1 VRRLL
6 AIFLAAVAAA
16 FVVAGCGSDSSSS
29 APAATSTTKAVVAGF
44 TTREAGVLT
53 VGTQL
58 PNPPFI
64 VGANKISEIS
74 DQGYEVEMVN
84 EIAKRL
90 GGLEV
95 KWVNF
100 PFNGLVAGA
109 PCPCDFAV
117 NGVTIYPDRKEK
129 VDFSAGYFKSNQGI
143 LAKKGVT
150 ATDLT
155 SAKDLQYGVA
165 QDTSGLFYL
174 ENTLK
179 PTKKP
184 RIYPTTVAM
193 FLALRAGQVDAV
205 LSDVPIVQDGAKKN
219 TGASVIG
226 QFETGEDYGAVLKK
240 GSPNTPLL
248 SKVITGMQKDK
259 FIPGLLQK
267 YFPTQV
273 NIPVIK

>member
-1 VRRLL
+1 VRRILALL
-6 AIFLAAVAAA
+6 VAALVA
-16 FVVAGCGSDSSSS
+16 MVIAGCGSDSSNST
-29 APAATSTTKAVVAGF
+29 PAASTTKAVVSGF
-44 TTREAGVLT
+44 TTRDAGVLT

-100 PFNGLVAGA
+100 GFNGLVAGA

-150 ATDLT
+150 VTDLA
-155 SAKDLQYGVA
+155 SAKGLQYGVA

-226 QFETGEDYGAVLKK
+226 QFETGEDYGAVLEK

-248 SKVITGMQKDK
+248 SKVITGMQKDG
-259 FIPGLLQK
+259 FIPGLLTK

>member
-1 VRRLL
+1 VRRILALL
-6 AIFLAAVAAA
+6 AAALLAMVI
-16 FVVAGCGSDSSSS
+16 AGCGSNSSSS
-29 APAATSTTKAVVAGF
+29 SSSDAKVF
-44 TTREAGVLT
+44 TPREAGVLT

-58 PNPPFI
+58 PDPPF
-64 VGANKISEIS
+64 VLGANTISEIS

-100 PFNGLVAGA
+100 PFDGLVIGKE
-109 PCPCDFAV
+109 CPCDFDV
-117 NGVTIYPDRKEK
+117 NGVTIYPDRAKK
-129 VDFSAGYFKSNQGI
+129 VDFTTGYFKSNQGI
-143 LAKKGVT
+143 LAKKGV
-150 ATDLT
+150 AVTDLA
-155 SAKDLQYGVA
+155 SAKGLQYGVA
-165 QDTSGLFYL
+165 NQTSGQFFLA
-174 ENTLK
+174 NTLK

-184 RIYPTTVAM
+184 RVYPSTIAM

-205 LSDVPIVQDGAKKN
+205 LSDVPIVLDGAKKN
-219 TGASVIG
+219 PGATVIG

-240 GSPNTPLL
+240 GSPNTPFI
-248 SKVITGMQKDK
+248 SKIIKDMQADG
-259 FIPGLLQK
+259 FIPGLLKK

>member
-1 VRRLL
+1 VRRIL
-6 AIFLAAVAAA
+6 ALVLAAVMAIL
-16 FVVAGCGSDSSSS
+16 VAGCGDDSSDTGST
-29 APAATSTTKAVVAGF
+29 PAATGEAVVSGF
-44 TTREAGVLT
+44 MTREAGVLT

-100 PFNGLVAGA
+100 GFNGLVAGA

-150 ATDLT
+150 VTDMA
-155 SAKDLQYGVA
+155 SAKGLQYGVA
-165 QDTSGLFYL
+165 IDTSGQFFL

-179 PTKKP
+179 PTKKT
-184 RIYPTTVAM
+184 RIYPSTVAM
-193 FLALRAGQVDAV
+193 FLALKAGQVDAV

-219 TGASVIG
+219 TDATVIG
-226 QFETGEDYGAVLKK
+226 QFETGEDYGAVVKK

-248 SKVITGMQKDK
+248 SEVITGMQDDG
-259 FIPGLLQK
+259 FIPGLLEE
-267 YFPTQV
+267 YFPTQID
-273 NIPVIK
+273 IPVIK